1 MDNRDLGSLIG
12 LAIRSWVKS
21 PCKQKGWKCE
31 SNDGSGQDQRL
42 EPATLRY
49 DSFVKA
55 GAHARQKR
63 GRHVGIRRDVKTSVD
78 RGEEGLLLFECGA
91 ARGASIKVCAQFAS
105 WLEASGR
112 SFDQRVFIIFT
123 WHRNFSANCLRP

>member
-12 LAIRSWVKS
+12 LAIRSWVKW
-21 PCKQKGWKCE
+21 PCKQKDCKRE
-31 SNDGSGQDQRL
+31 SNAGSGKDQRL

-63 GRHVGIRRDVKTSVD
+63 GRHVGHRPDVKTNVD
-78 RGEEGLLLFECGA
+78 RSEEGLLLFGFGA
-91 ARGASIKVCAQFAS
+91 ARGASIQVCAQFAS
-105 WLEASGR
+105 CVLGT
-112 SFDQRVFIIFT
+112 D
-123 WHRNFSANCLRP
+123 

>member
-12 LAIRSWVKS
+12 LAIRSWVKW
-21 PCKQKGWKCE
+21 PCKQKDCKRE
-31 SNDGSGQDQRL
+31 SNAGSGKDQRL

-63 GRHVGIRRDVKTSVD
+63 GRHVRIRRGVKTSVEK
-78 RGEEGLLLFECGA
+78 REEGLILFESRP
-91 ARGASIKVCAQFAS
+91 ARGPSCKA
-105 WLEASGR
+105 GR
-112 SFDQRVFIIFT
+112 AYRA
-123 WHRNFSANCLRP
+123 R